1 MASTRNKNT
10 PGDYVLEKQQNKDIV
25 DFNTYRSY
33 GVPMNTYFS
42 GDGLLTGRIASEN
55 LSSNSC
61 DIESM
66 LRGIGANNLETPQMP
81 VMPAINTTK
90 SLSII
95 DRLPVYVPRVLVVD
109 PNQRPHHN

>member
-10 PGDYVLEKQQNKDIV
+10 LGDYALEKQQNQGII

-33 GVPMNTYFS
+33 GVPLNTYFS
-42 GDGLLTGRIASEN
+42 GDGLLPGRVASEN

-66 LRGIGANNLETPQMP
+66 LRGIGATNLESPQSPATPD
-81 VMPAINTTK
+81 IKELK

-95 DRLPVYVPRVLVVD
+95 DRIPLYVPRTLVVD

>member
-10 PGDYVLEKQQNKDIV
+10 PGDYKLETLQNSNMIDYHT
-25 DFNTYRSY
+25 NQSY
-33 GVPMNTYFS
+33 GIPQNTYFS
-42 GDGLLTGRIASEN
+42 GDGLLHGRVASEN

-66 LRGIGANNLETPQMP
+66 LRGIGSTNLETPLPIIQPDITNM
-81 VMPAINTTK
+81 K

-95 DRLPVYVPRVLVVD
+95 DRIPVYLPRDLVVD
-109 PNQRPHHN
+109 TNQRPHHE